1 MWKQKLCLG
10 TGAGFEYSIKEQIR
24 IFRLAGFEGYFVNW
38 DRSLDIKDIKAY
50 GDSLGMIFQSIHAPF
65 GKVASMWE
73 QTEKTEMAIDE
84 HLCCLRDCAANDV
97 PIMVVHAFIGFDKH
111 EPTEFGIENFRIVVE
126 EAQKLGV
133 KIAFENVEGEEYLA
147 AVMEAFKDY
156 DCVGF
161 CWDTGHEMCY
171 NHSKDMMALYGD
183 RLLCT
188 HINDNLGIRDYNGK
202 IIDQDDLHLLP
213 FDGIADWQDIVHR
226 LNTYHFDDILTFEL
240 SKTSKW
246 KRHDNDMYTQMRFED
261 YVAAAYNRA
270 CRVAAL
276 KLRDKNKID

>member
-1 MWKQKLCLG
+1 MWKTKLCLG
-10 TGAGFEYSIKEQIR
+10 TGAGFGYSIKEQIR
-24 IFRLAGFEGYFVNW
+24 IFKEAGFERYFVNW
-38 DRSLDIKDIKAY
+38 DRSTDVKGIKAY

-65 GKVASMWE
+65 VKVASMWE
-73 QTEKTEMAIDE
+73 PTEKTELAIDE
-84 HLCCLRDCAANDV
+84 HLCCLRDCAANGV

-111 EPTEFGIENFRIVVE
+111 EPTRFGIDNFRIVVE
-126 EAQKLGV
+126 EAEKLGV
-133 KIAFENVEGEEYLA
+133 KVAFENVEGEEYLA

-156 DCVGF
+156 ECVGF

-183 RLLCT
+183 RILCT

-213 FDGIADWQDIVHR
+213 FDGIADWHDIVHR
-226 LNTYHFDDILTFEL
+226 LNKYNFNDILTFEL
-240 SKTSKW
+240 SKASKW

-270 CRVAAL
+270 CRVATL
-276 KLRDKNKID
+276 KLRDKKNS

>member
-1 MWKQKLCLG
+1 MWNAKLCLG
-10 TGAGFEYSIKEQIR
+10 TGGNFGYSIKEQIR
-24 IFRLAGFEGYFVNW
+24 IFHEAGFEGYFVNW
-38 DRSLDIKDIKAY
+38 DRSTDVKDIKAY

-65 GKVASMWE
+65 VKVASMWE
-73 QTEKTEMAIDE
+73 LTEKTELAIDE

-111 EPTEFGIENFRIVVE
+111 EPTQFGIDNFRIVVE

-133 KIAFENVEGEEYLA
+133 KVAFENVEGEEYLA
-147 AVMEAFKDY
+147 AVMDAFKDY

-183 RLLCT
+183 RILCT

-213 FDGIADWQDIVHR
+213 FDGVADWQDIVHR
-226 LNTYHFDDILTFEL
+226 LNKYNFNDILTFEL

-270 CRVAAL
+270 CRVATL
-276 KLRDKNKID
+276 KLRDKKNF

>member
-1 MWKQKLCLG
+1 MWKAKLCLG
-10 TGAGFEYSIKEQIR
+10 TGAGFGYSIKEQIR
-24 IFRLAGFEGYFVNW
+24 VFKEAGFEGYFVNW
-38 DRSLDIKDIKAY
+38 DRSMDIKDIKAY

-65 GKVASMWE
+65 VKVASMWE

-111 EPTEFGIENFRIVVE
+111 EPTEFGIENFRIIVE

-147 AVMEAFKDY
+147 AVMDAFKDY

-226 LNTYHFDDILTFEL
+226 LNKYNFNDILTFEL

-270 CRVAAL
+270 CRVATL
-276 KLRDKNKID
+276 KLRDRIE

>member
-1 MWKQKLCLG
+1 MWNQKLCLG
-10 TGAGFEYSIKEQIR
+10 TSTGFEYSIKEQIR
-24 IFRLAGFEGYFVNW
+24 MFRLAGFEGYFVGW
-38 DRSLDIKDIKAY
+38 ERGMDIKDIKAY
-50 GDSLGMIFQSIHAPF
+50 GDSLGMIFQSMHAPF

-73 QTEKTEMAIDE
+73 QTDKTELAIDE
-84 HLCCLRDCAANDV
+84 HLCCLRDCADNDV

-111 EPTEFGIENFRIVVE
+111 EPTQFGIDNFRIIVE

-133 KIAFENVEGEEYLA
+133 KVAFENVEGEEYLA

-171 NHSKDMMALYGD
+171 NHSQDMMALYGD
-183 RLLCT
+183 RILCT
-188 HINDNLGIRDYNGK
+188 HINDNLGIRNYSGK
-202 IIDQDDLHLLP
+202 ITDQDDLHLLP

-226 LNTYHFDDILTFEL
+226 LNKHNFDDILTFEL
-240 SKTSKW
+240 SKKSKW
-246 KRHDNDMYTQMRFED
+246 KRHDNDMYDQMRFED

-270 CRVAAL
+270 CRVATL
-276 KLRDKNKID
+276 KLRDKKNS

>member
-1 MWKQKLCLG
+1 MWNQKLCLG
-10 TGAGFEYSIKEQIR
+10 TSTGFEYSIKEQIR
-24 IFRLAGFEGYFVNW
+24 MFRLAGFEGYFVGW
-38 DRSLDIKDIKAY
+38 ERGMDIKDIKAY
-50 GDSLGMIFQSIHAPF
+50 GDSLGMIFQSMHAPF

-73 QTEKTEMAIDE
+73 QTDKTELAIDE
-84 HLCCLRDCAANDV
+84 HLCCLRDCADNDV

-111 EPTEFGIENFRIVVE
+111 EPTQFGIDNFRIIVE

-133 KIAFENVEGEEYLA
+133 KVAFENVEGEEYLA

-171 NHSKDMMALYGD
+171 NHSQDMMALYGD
-183 RLLCT
+183 RILCT
-188 HINDNLGIRDYNGK
+188 HINDNLGIRNYSGK
-202 IIDQDDLHLLP
+202 ITDQDDLHLLP

-226 LNTYHFDDILTFEL
+226 LNKHNFDDILTFEL
-240 SKTSKW
+240 SKKSKW
-246 KRHDNDMYTQMRFED
+246 KRHDNDMYDQMRFED

-270 CRVAAL
+270 CRVATL
-276 KLRDKNKID
+276 KLRDKKNN

>member
-1 MWKQKLCLG
+1 MWNQKLCLG
-10 TGAGFEYSIKEQIR
+10 TSTGFEYSIKEQIR
-24 IFRLAGFEGYFVNW
+24 MFRLAGFEGYFVGW
-38 DRSLDIKDIKAY
+38 ERGMDIKDIKAY
-50 GDSLGMIFQSIHAPF
+50 GDSLGMIFQSMHAPF

-73 QTEKTEMAIDE
+73 QTDKTELAIDE
-84 HLCCLRDCAANDV
+84 HLCCLRDCADNDV

-111 EPTEFGIENFRIVVE
+111 EPTQFGIDNFRIIVE

-133 KIAFENVEGEEYLA
+133 KVAFENVEGEEYLA

-171 NHSKDMMALYGD
+171 NHSQDMMALYGD
-183 RLLCT
+183 RILCT
-188 HINDNLGIRDYNGK
+188 HINDNLGIRNYSGK
-202 IIDQDDLHLLP
+202 ITDQDDLHLLP

-226 LNTYHFDDILTFEL
+226 LNKHNFDDILTFEL
-240 SKTSKW
+240 SKKSKW
-246 KRHDNDMYTQMRFED
+246 KRHDNDMYDHMRFED

-270 CRVAAL
+270 CRVATL
-276 KLRDKNKID
+276 KLRDKKNS